1 MFQCEQVQA
10 QLIDRLYDLLEPD
23 EVAAFD
29 AHVASC
35 ASCSQALTKAR
46 QFQELVSR
54 AAKREFPEVRF
65 SPPPAVTPASVQ
77 PAAAAPAPPARWLRR
92 VKRLALAAA
101 LLLAV
106 TAVTVP
112 TANHAVRYVGAVRE
126 VARLDSAKL
135 ALRAELQQIEAQAL
149 AQRQQVE
156 IDLEQARQRVEQ
168 AEAQWQAARDQ
179 AVKTLNDRR
188 MYLMVT
194 GPETVQAGAPND
206 YTIETLNL
214 NNQHVPAKL
223 DIKVSDKKT
232 GEVLYEERDVRTTGQ
247 HRVSLPIDLKYGPGS
262 DIALDIRAR
271 GEALGLP
278 QTELTDRLLIAAPV
292 YLTHLATDR
301 PLYQPGDTVYFRS
314 LTLNRNT
321 LQPASAE
328 LTLHYA
334 LHRADSQGNPQG
346 PPIAELTG
354 TSKLERLTPKGREAL
369 LGPDQQPIR
378 GIGTGAL
385 SLPADAASGW
395 YVLSVREA
403 NNRFPTEQ
411 RKLLVDAYT
420 PPRLTK
426 QLEFDRKSYGPG
438 DPVVV
443 NLKVARPEGGALAH
457 AKVNATV
464 KVDGNELPPIA
475 PTLTDALGQ
484 ARLAFQLPGTIERG
498 EAVLSVQ
505 VQDQAGTETLV
516 RLVPVVV
523 QRLYVDFY
531 PEGGD
536 LVAGVPNR
544 VYFQARTP
552 LGRPAQLRGR
562 LVESNA
568 PQRVL
573 AHVETF
579 NDPNEPGINQGQGSF
594 TFTPSAD
601 TAYSLLV
608 DSPAGMTTPLPLPKV
623 RPGGVVLSVPTGVT
637 GEGEDLKVLLHSP
650 DQERTLRVGAYA
662 RGRVLDDRRV
672 VVPKGE
678 AVEVRLRPSATL
690 GGVTRVTVFEER
702 KHQQQHRLIPVAER
716 LVYRKSGQ
724 RLNLAVQA
732 DKTRYSPGES
742 VQLTLSATDE
752 RGQPTAAVA
761 MVGVVNHSVVSLA
774 DEKNFRSMPT
784 HFLLTSEVRRPEE
797 LEYADVLLSDHPKAA
812 YALDLLLGTQGWRRF
827 AEQDPRRFQE
837 RNNPREAEA
846 LLVRIGRQKDAHLV
860 DSQHRQQLEE
870 ELTRID
876 EQYTQLYAQA
886 VEQQERI
893 EQQLAGLGEDPE
905 LANRREQIRQQSQEL
920 ELARVQAA
928 QALASLE
935 AINSR
940 IQMLGYPLL
949 MLVGL
954 GVMVWSLI
962 RAAQRQLRQATPYY
976 ALAGAT
982 AALCAVLVGHAL
994 LGDRVLDQPAETREL
1009 AQAPE
1014 PKLALPEPI
1023 REPQPITQPLPPDQP
1038 GLGVSAPGL
1047 PKAAIPQQTKSG
1059 QASNPN
1065 RPNLDPNSK
1074 QAIVAPPGASPL
1086 ELVKDE
1092 RVNKPADA
1100 VNAGLDVAKADNL
1113 HLNESIESLEKSRSF
1128 LGRGGMAKQ
1137 GKLDGSPTDLKRNL
1151 PEMQQESPDAKGNR
1165 KATAASQPVL
1175 VRPPSFIRPS
1185 LDKAELTT
1193 KTKQLQVPSNNI
1205 SSSGGPSLPAPAAP
1219 GAAPGFGRPMP
1230 QLPPADRQATVKGDG
1245 LSGDLLGGIGREV
1258 VENRNIQ
1265 LRQAVNS
1272 PPLIVRE
1279 YAHRV
1284 EPNRPVRDDFTE
1296 TVLWQPVLI
1305 IPQQG
1310 VADVRFDLSDH
1321 VGRYEVLVAAHT
1333 LDGRL
1338 GALQHE
1344 IEARKPFSL
1353 DPRLP
1358 QEIGSTDRVEVP
1370 LTLVNDT
1377 AIERSVQLV
1386 ASPTGL
1392 VFSKGNPQRQRLL
1405 APQQRAREIF
1415 SLMPA
1420 KGVLGQVRLRFDA
1433 LSEPFAPD
1441 TVERRLTVLPEGFP
1455 VVKARNGQLDKAT
1468 QTKLV
1473 LPSEWV
1479 PGTLRLRLQV
1489 YPSVLADLQQ
1499 ALDGLLHPPSS
1510 GFEQTL
1516 RRNYPSVLILNYL
1529 KTHDRADP
1537 ALLARARTMLERG
1550 YSQLFSLECRDAG
1563 NAHRGGFDW
1572 FGGTSPPNETL
1583 TACGLLQLRE
1593 LAQVYPVDPA
1603 FVARTHQYLLDRR
1616 DGQGGFK
1623 RHPQASQP
1631 LGQLP
1636 AALTDAF
1643 IIWAITESERD
1654 RAAEQRSDLSTEIR
1668 QLLKRTEQS
1677 KDPYLLALA
1686 ANSLLN
1692 LQQVQAATPLLQ
1704 RLQHLQQQGGYL
1716 EGSEQRLSGPHAEHH
1731 RIETTALAV
1740 LGLAAGAAGR
1750 V

>member
-10 QLIDRLYDLLEPD
+10 QLIERLYDLLEPD

-35 ASCSQALTKAR
+35 DSCSQALAKAR
-46 QFQELVSR
+46 QFQELVGR

-65 SPPPAVTPASVQ
+65 SPPPVATPASVQ
-77 PAAAAPAPPARWLRR
+77 PAAAAAEPPARWLRR
-92 VKRLALAAA
+92 FSRLALAAA

-149 AQRQQVE
+149 AQRQQIE

-206 YTIETLNL
+206 YTIETFNL

-232 GEVLYEERDVRTTGQ
+232 GQVLYEEREVRTTGQ
-247 HRVSLPIDLKYGPGS
+247 HRVSLPIDLKYAPGS

-385 SLPADAASGW
+385 RVPADAASGW
-395 YVLSVREA
+395 YVLTVREL
-403 NNRFPTEQ
+403 NQRFPPER

-426 QLEFDRKSYGPG
+426 QLEFDRASYGPG
-438 DPVVV
+438 DSVIV
-443 NLKVARPEGGALAH
+443 NLKVARVEGGPLAH

-464 KVDGNELPPIA
+464 RIDQMEPLTLPQ
-475 PTLTDALGQ
+475 TLTDAQGQ
-484 ARLAFQLPGTIERG
+484 ARLAFQLPGQIERG

-523 QRLYVDFY
+523 KSLHVDFY

-552 LGRPAQLRGR
+552 LGRPAQLRSR
-562 LVESNA
+562 LVEANA
-568 PQRVL
+568 PQKVL
-573 AHVETF
+573 AQVETF
-579 NDPNEPGINQGQGSF
+579 SDANEPGINQGQGLF
-594 TFTPSAD
+594 TFTPQAN

-608 DSPAGMTTPLPLPKV
+608 DSPAGMTTPLPLPPV

-774 DEKNFRSMPT
+774 DEKTFRSMPT
-784 HFLLTSEVRRPEE
+784 HFLLTSEVRRPED

-860 DSQHRQQLEE
+860 DSQDRKQLEE

-876 EQYTQLYAQA
+876 EQYTHLYAQA

-893 EQQLAGLGEDPE
+893 EQQLASLADDPE
-905 LANRREQIRQQSQEL
+905 LAQRREQIRQQMREV
-920 ELARVQAA
+920 ELARVHAA
-928 QALASLE
+928 QVLTSLE
-935 AINSR
+935 VINTR

-954 GVMVWSLI
+954 AVIVWSLL
-962 RAAQRQLRQATPYY
+962 RAARRQLAQATPYY

-994 LGDRVLDQPAETREL
+994 LGDRSS
-1009 AQAPE
+1009 
-1014 PKLALPEPI
+1014 
-1023 REPQPITQPLPPDQP
+1023 PDQP
-1038 GLGVSAPGL
+1038 GRLMELAQRPDLESSAPQPIRQL
-1047 PKAAIPQQTKSG
+1047 PPQAEPPQQPPPPKDQEQPGVAGPGPGGPEGPMPKRPEFGRGATK
-1059 QASNPN
+1059 AERPATDSNP
-1065 RPNLDPNSK
+1065 K
-1074 QAIVAPPGASPL
+1074 QAIAAPPPGAGPL
-1086 ELVKDE
+1086 ASVKDE
-1092 RVNKPADA
+1092 RVNKEADA
-1100 VNAGLDVAKADNL
+1100 ANAAFDVVKVNPIQQLDNASLAEEAD
-1113 HLNESIESLEKSRSF
+1113 RF
-1128 LGRGGMAKQ
+1128 RGRGGQTKRGELAEAQ
-1137 GKLDGSPTDLKRNL
+1137 TDTKRKAG
-1151 PEMQQESPDAKGNR
+1151 EARQESGGAKGTL
-1165 KATAASQPVL
+1165 KAPAGGQPVL
-1175 VRPPSFIRPS
+1175 VRAPSFIQPS
-1185 LDKAELTT
+1185 PGKAEVATQD
-1193 KTKQLQVPSNNI
+1193 KQLQAPS
-1205 SSSGGPSLPAPAAP
+1205 SHKTARPSGPGLPLPSAP
-1219 GAAPGFGRPMP
+1219 GAAPGFGQPTP
-1230 QLPPADRQATVKGDG
+1230 PVPPADREDTVKADR
-1245 LSGDLLGGIGREV
+1245 LAGDLVGGIGREV
-1258 VENRNIQ
+1258 LENRNVQ
-1265 LRQAVNS
+1265 LRQAVNH

-1321 VGRYEVLVAAHT
+1321 LGRYQVLVAAHT

-1344 IEARKPFSL
+1344 LQTRKPFSL

-1358 QEIGSTDRVEVP
+1358 QEISTTDRLEVP

-1377 AIERSVQLV
+1377 AIERSVQVV

-1392 VFSKGNPQRQRLL
+1392 VFTKGNPQRQRLL
-1405 APQQRAREIF
+1405 APHQRVREFF
-1415 SLMPA
+1415 SLEPA
-1420 KGVLGQVRLRFDA
+1420 KGVLGRVSLRFDA

-1441 TVERRLTVLPEGFP
+1441 TVERRLTVLPEGF
-1455 VVKARNGQLDKAT
+1455 R
-1468 QTKLV
+1468 
-1473 LPSEWV
+1473 
-1479 PGTLRLRLQV
+1479 
-1489 YPSVLADLQQ
+1489 
-1499 ALDGLLHPPSS
+1499 
-1510 GFEQTL
+1510 
-1516 RRNYPSVLILNYL
+1516 
-1529 KTHDRADP
+1529 
-1537 ALLARARTMLERG
+1537 
-1550 YSQLFSLECRDAG
+1550 
-1563 NAHRGGFDW
+1563 
-1572 FGGTSPPNETL
+1572 
-1583 TACGLLQLRE
+1583 
-1593 LAQVYPVDPA
+1593 
-1603 FVARTHQYLLDRR
+1603 
-1616 DGQGGFK
+1616 
-1623 RHPQASQP
+1623 
-1631 LGQLP
+1631 
-1636 AALTDAF
+1636 
-1643 IIWAITESERD
+1643 
-1654 RAAEQRSDLSTEIR
+1654 
-1668 QLLKRTEQS
+1668 
-1677 KDPYLLALA
+1677 
-1686 ANSLLN
+1686 
-1692 LQQVQAATPLLQ
+1692 
-1704 RLQHLQQQGGYL
+1704 
-1716 EGSEQRLSGPHAEHH
+1716 
-1731 RIETTALAV
+1731 
-1740 LGLAAGAAGR
+1740 
-1750 V
+1750 